1 MQITRQVSGIYVS
14 ELQIYI
20 HFGLVKCKPVESPKE
35 PHVLVVK
42 KAWQNALYRVYKR
55 SATLEFLKNSTLY
68 SHLSEPLFTCDLFT
82 FQFKF

>member
-20 HFGLVKCKPVESPKE
+20 HFGLVKYKPVESPKE

-42 KAWQNALYRVYKR
+42 KALAKCIIQGV
-55 SATLEFLKNSTLY
+55 
-68 SHLSEPLFTCDLFT
+68 
-82 FQFKF
+82 